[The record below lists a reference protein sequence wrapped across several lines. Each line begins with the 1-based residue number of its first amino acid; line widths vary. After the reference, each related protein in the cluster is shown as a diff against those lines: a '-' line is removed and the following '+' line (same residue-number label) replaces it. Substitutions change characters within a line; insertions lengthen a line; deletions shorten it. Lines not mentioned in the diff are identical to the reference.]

1 MIICFLNMNCEC
13 WCFLIYDISKP
24 PFAQFLYNVDLC
36 FFMWREW
43 AGLRSEE
50 GFRWIYAKTSTTK
63 DVLKK
68 IENHRALIDGYYVQ
82 KSIVHFYVPPWYKL
96 LSYDK
101 ILFFSFSTIM
111 SLEIL
116 LSTENKCTKQWL
128 KTIGKKQVNA
138 PIWGD
143 IILLGVNVLPYA
155 FPSWV
160 TKFWPLHPDM

>member
-1 MIICFLNMNCEC
+1 MLYDGNSACAQKQWSVRRLQYMMIICFLNINCEC

-50 GFRWIYAKTSTTK
+50 GFRWIC
-63 DVLKK
+63 
-68 IENHRALIDGYYVQ
+68 GYYVQ

-143 IILLGVNVLPYA
+143 IILLGVN
-155 FPSWV
+155 S
-160 TKFWPLHPDM
+160 